1 MRIAIV
7 HYHLQFGGVTR
18 IICHQQNA
26 LRDRGVSTVVLTGK
40 PPPFDFPGA
49 FRVIPGLQYEAIRPA
64 ISPLALAA
72 QMHAAATEALAGPPD
87 VWHVHNHS
95 LGKSL
100 VLPPALLA
108 LAEQGEHFL
117 FQIHDFAED
126 GRPGNYRAMLAQ
138 MADGS
143 KSTLSRLLYPQADH
157 VHYAVL
163 SRRDYQYL
171 LDAGLDQ
178 NHLHLLP
185 NPVDLGQV
193 AEKEPI
199 LPEAEAPLW
208 LYPTRAI
215 RRKNL
220 GEFLLWSALAPTG
233 TRFAVTS
240 GPENPAERG
249 RYDRWK
255 EIAAVLELPVEF
267 EAVGQ
272 AGPSFIDLLKLASG
286 VVTTSVAEGFGMA
299 FLEPWSVGTP
309 VCGRNLPE
317 ITAGFRQEGIVL
329 PWSYDRL
336 NIPENWIGHDRL
348 QVAALNGLRRN
359 LAAYGRSPSPDDLEQ
374 LLASWIHDG
383 LVDFGRLDEPLQEA
397 VLHRLAQAP
406 EQAVEIGPSALP
418 NPNDLYSVVENNRC
432 LLRAHH
438 NLAQYGAIVEQMYRQ
453 VVASSI
459 TPLDSLDGEVLLDR
473 FLAPERLSL
482 LRAD

>member
-26 LRDRGVSTVVLTGK
+26 LRARGLSTVVLTGK
-40 PPPFDFPGA
+40 PPPFEFPGV
-49 FRVIPGLQYEAIRPA
+49 FRVIPGLQYEAARPA
-64 ISPLALAA
+64 ISPLTLAA
-72 QMHAAATEALAGPPD
+72 QMLAVATEALAGPPD
-87 VWHVHNHS
+87 VWHIHNHS

-100 VLPPALLA
+100 VLPAALLA
-108 LAEQGEHFL
+108 LAEQGAHLL

-126 GRPGNYRAMLAQ
+126 GRPGNYRVMLAQ
-138 MADGS
+138 MADGD
-143 KSTLSRLLYPQADH
+143 KRTLSRLLYPQADH
-157 VHYAVL
+157 LHYAVL

-171 LDAGLDQ
+171 HDAGLDR

-185 NPVDLGQV
+185 NPVDLGQI
-193 AEKEPI
+193 AEKESM
-199 LPEAEAPLW
+199 AVDGVAALW

-220 GEFLLWSALAPTG
+220 GEFLLWSALAPAG
-233 TRFAVTS
+233 TRFAITS

-249 RYDRWK
+249 RYDRWQQ
-255 EIAAVLELPVEF
+255 IAVALGLPVEF
-267 EAVGQ
+267 EAVGR
-272 AGPSFIDLLKLASG
+272 AGRSFTDLLRLASG

-317 ITAGFRQEGIVL
+317 ITAGFRQAGIVL

-336 NIPENWIGHDRL
+336 NIPETWIGHDRL
-348 QVAALNGLRRN
+348 RVAAQDGLRRN
-359 LAAYGRSPSPDDLEQ
+359 LAAYGRCPSPGDLER
-374 LLASWIHDG
+374 LLAAWIRDG
-383 LVDFGRLDEPLQEA
+383 LVDFGRLDEPMQEV
-397 VLHRLAQAP
+397 VLHRLAHAP
-406 EQAVEIGPSALP
+406 EQAVDIGPAALP
-418 NPNDLYSVVENNRC
+418 NPQDLYSMVENNRC
-432 LLRAHH
+432 LLRSSH
-438 NLAQYGAIVEQMYRQ
+438 NLTQYGVVVEQMYRQ
-453 VVASSI
+453 VAASPI

-482 LRAD
+482 LRVD

>member
-26 LRDRGVSTVVLTGK
+26 LRDRGLSTVVLTGK

-49 FRVIPGLQYEAIRPA
+49 FRVIPGLQYEADRPEIA
-64 ISPLALAA
+64 PLALAA
-72 QMHAAATEALAGPPD
+72 QMHAAASQALAGPPD

-108 LAEQGEHFL
+108 LAEQGAHFL

-138 MADGS
+138 MADGD
-143 KSTLSRLLYPQADH
+143 KRTLSRLLYPQADH

-171 LDAGLDQ
+171 HDAGLDR

-193 AEKEPI
+193 AENEPV
-199 LPEAEAPLW
+199 AAKAGAPLW

-220 GEFLLWSALAPTG
+220 AEFLLWSALAPAG

-255 EIAAVLELPVEF
+255 QIAAALALPVEF
-267 EAVGQ
+267 EAVGR
-272 AGPSFIDLLKLASG
+272 AGRSFIDLLRLASG

-317 ITAGFRQEGIVL
+317 ITDGFRKEGIIL

-336 NIPENWIGHDRL
+336 NIPASWIGQGHLR
-348 QVAALNGLRRN
+348 VAAQEGLLRN
-359 LAAYGRSPSPDDLEQ
+359 LAAYGRSPSPGDLER
-374 LLASWIHDG
+374 LLATWICDG
-383 LVDFGRLDEPLQEA
+383 MIDFGRLDEPLQEV
-397 VLHRLAQAP
+397 VLHRLAHAP
-406 EQAVEIGPSALP
+406 EQAVDIGPAALP
-418 NPNDLYSVVENNRC
+418 NPQDLYSMVENNRC
-432 LLRAHH
+432 LLRSSHS
-438 NLAQYGAIVEQMYRQ
+438 LTQYGATVEQVYQQ
-453 VVASSI
+453 VVGASI
-459 TPLDSLDGEVLLDR
+459 IPLDSLNGEVLLDR

-482 LRAD
+482 LRVD